1 MMTNPNEIRCRDCHA
16 LLGEIRDGALVRPAD
31 PHAEMVPVDDLGKL
45 IREGLVMSPVVNGI
59 VACRTCGL
67 RHKVSRRGL
76 FDHVSVTA
84 DFREPFTTKRRA
96 QIEASKR
103 TNRKDHR

>member
-76 FDHVSVTA
+76 FDRVSVTA
-84 DFREPFTTKRRA
+84 DFRETFTTQRRNA
-96 QIEASKR
+96 MEASKR
-103 TNRKDHR
+103 QETRKAR